1 MLKEKRILLLDI
13 DGVLLQPGGY
23 REAVKA
29 TINYFTRQAGLPD
42 LAPEEGILAFFES
55 RGITN
60 EWDIVPIC
68 LATILETILGMCPE
82 IILPEDW
89 ASAAANINC
98 QQEKIGSVDYR
109 KKIQEITQLF
119 KTGKSPSTVIFEAG
133 LNGCVGQPF
142 PLFCKHPLFT
152 SLFHDN
158 KEVAESLTTRIFQ
171 NFVLGSDV
179 FQEIYHINPL
189 IITPPYLNQYDRPL
203 LSEWNCREILKLSKE
218 GRISAVAYTARPSLP
233 PEGVE
238 IALEGYSPE
247 AELALALVGLSEIP
261 LIAYGRLRFAA
272 QLFQV
277 STDQLIK
284 PSPFQALAATI
295 VASMSKNEEKR
306 ALILAGEFCRMD
318 GLLPKKEGQ
327 EVNGMYFKPE
337 ISDFL
342 SRVRTYHLVIDVVED
357 SPIGLSAIK
366 HACQIL
372 SDLDVSLEVHGWG
385 VAQDASKKKA
395 LEEVGAVVYSSTDE
409 VITSILGN
417 LHLSATQ

>member
-1 MLKEKRILLLDI
+1 MVKEKRILLLDI
-13 DGVLLQPGGY
+13 DGVLIQPGGY
-23 REAVKA
+23 REAVRA
-29 TINYFTRQAGLPD
+29 TIIYFTRQAGLPN
-42 LAPEEGILAFFES
+42 LAPEEEILAFFES

-60 EWDIVPIC
+60 EWDIIPIC
-68 LATILETILGMCPE
+68 LATIFETILGKYPQ
-82 IILPEDW
+82 IILPKDW
-89 ASAAANINC
+89 ATAAANINS
-98 QQEKIGSVDYR
+98 QQVRIGSVDYR
-109 KKIQEITQLF
+109 KKILEITQLF

-133 LNGCVGQPF
+133 ESRGGGQPF
-142 PLFCKHPLFT
+142 LLISKHPLFT

-158 KEVAESLTTRIFQ
+158 KNVAESLATRIFQ

-189 IITPPYLNQYDRPL
+189 MITPPYLNQYDRPL
-203 LSEWNCREILKLSKE
+203 LSKWNCLEILKLSKE
-218 GRISAVAYTARPSLP
+218 GRISAVAFTARPSLP
-233 PEGVE
+233 PEGSE
-238 IALEGYSPE
+238 IPLEGYSPE

-261 LIAYGRLRFAA
+261 LIAYGGLRFAA

-284 PSPFQALAATI
+284 PSPFQALAAII

-306 ALILAGEFCRMD
+306 ALILAGEFCRMN
-318 GLLPKKEGQ
+318 GLLPKIEGQ
-327 EVNGMYFKPE
+327 EVDGMSISSE
-337 ISDFL
+337 LSDFL
-342 SRVRTYHLVIDVVED
+342 AMVRTCHLVIDVVED

-372 SDLDVSLEVHGWG
+372 TAFNVSFEVRSWG

-409 VITSILGN
+409 VISSILGTF
-417 LHLSATQ
+417 HSSDTQ